1 MTDDNKPSNG
11 EEEPQ
16 PLSQAEQF
24 PTPVDLQD
32 IPEQVLQ
39 KASHSEAELGF
50 AGRLADSFIHSPLSP
65 LLFIAMMAVG
75 VWGLIATP
83 RQEDPQISVP
93 MIDIFFPA
101 PGLSSGEVANQV
113 I

>member
-39 KASHSEAELGF
+39 KASHSEA
-50 AGRLADSFIHSPLSP
+50 A
-65 LLFIAMMAVG
+65 
-75 VWGLIATP
+75 LI
-83 RQEDPQISVP
+83 
-93 MIDIFFPA
+93 FPTV
-101 PGLSSGEVANQV
+101 LK
-113 I
+113 